1 MGAQIMTY
9 QKIQS
14 TWDRVKDK
22 LIPYWLAPHGI
33 LQEVD
38 RDKKPAE
45 GYHPLAWADRPL
57 SKERLKELWI
67 ASEGKPLTYARLIE
81 SEHGIKNW
89 ETEE

>member
-1 MGAQIMTY
+1 MTY
-9 QKIQS
+9 HKIQS

-45 GYHPLAWADRPL
+45 GYHPLAWADRPIDEE
-57 SKERLKELWI
+57 KLKELWVQ
-67 ASEGKPLTYARLIE
+67 SEGKPKKFARMIE
-81 SEHGIKNW
+81 QHHGIREW
-89 ETEE
+89 EVEDGA

>member
-1 MGAQIMTY
+1 MTY
-9 QKIQS
+9 HKVQS

-38 RDKKPAE
+38 RTKKPAE

-57 SKERLKELWI
+57 SKERVLELFEE
-67 ASEGKPLTYARLIE
+67 SGRKPLEFARLIQA
-81 SEHGIKNW
+81 EHGIKEW
-89 ETEE
+89 EVEE